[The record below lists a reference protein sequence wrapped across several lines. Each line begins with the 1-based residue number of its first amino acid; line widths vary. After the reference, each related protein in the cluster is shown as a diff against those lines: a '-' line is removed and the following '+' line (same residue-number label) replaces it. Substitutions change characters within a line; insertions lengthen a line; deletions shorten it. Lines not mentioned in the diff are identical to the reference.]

1 MNRRFKKYFSN
12 NVRWLVNADVFGTLK
27 EKLDSIDDNR
37 NLETVRDYK
46 NKKIFK
52 YSHNHE
58 SFYIKHYI
66 VKHWKKIIRSYIY
79 PTTKKEWFNAH
90 KLLNNQVLT
99 AEPLAVGE
107 KKRHGLRK
115 DYYLILKAIPN
126 SITVRELLVEIQ
138 QSSASYPQVS
148 KNALLREI
156 IFYVRK
162 IHDHGIF
169 HGDLHIKNILVNIDN
184 ATLFYIIDLEQ
195 VKYRRVLPLSLRILD
210 VSRLLYSI
218 MDICTNEEITELIDL
233 YKTFAT
239 PLQTGN
245 SKYFPSQRITRNVPF
260 FSGVKNVFSSENHAS
275 IYKDSEIFHQ
285 AVFKKIYWIRYKLWC
300 GRTRKCMK
308 RDKVTSHNNYI
319 VNMRNE
325 WDIKTLIGLINEHIL
340 SLKEGRDN
348 ILKVSSKIGI
358 TSVPL
363 STESTKRVCIKEYKY
378 LSFSKQLLYSF
389 HNSPA
394 RRAWFAAHGLMAL
407 NFQVPEPIALCEEKR
422 FGILKKSF
430 IIMEDASAFLP
441 CNKYV
446 IEKFGDPH
454 DEVIYR
460 RKQRFVS
467 CLAESFRQ
475 LHDSGVYHGDLKAN
489 NIIVMESN
497 DTWNFFYLDL
507 DRVWFKKW
515 LTLRKKIK
523 NLSQLNA
530 SLPHCITYTDR
541 LRFYRTYAGVKN
553 LNDENKRIVRA
564 IVRLSIQRKHVWN
577 PKIRM

>member
-1 MNRRFKKYFSN
+1 MLINKKFNKYFSN
-12 NVRWLVNADVFGTLK
+12 NIRWLVNGALSDPLK
-27 EKLDSIDDNR
+27 KMLDSVDTEEKCEVIRNR
-37 NLETVRDYK
+37 YF
-46 NKKIFK
+46 KKILK
-52 YSHNHE
+52 YVNNQE
-58 SFYIKHYI
+58 TFYIKRYI
-66 VKHWKKIIRSYIY
+66 VRNRLESVKSLFSSSKASR
-79 PTTKKEWFNAH
+79 EWDQSH
-90 KLLNNQVLT
+90 RLLNKHLLT
-99 AEPLAVGE
+99 AEPVAVGE
-107 KKRHGLRK
+107 KRRFGMLK
-115 DYYLILKAIPN
+115 DCYIISKEIPN
-126 SITVRELLVEIQ
+126 CLSGRKLLANIQ
-138 QSSASYPQVS
+138 QPSTDYGLS
-148 KNALLREI
+148 KKNTLLRNI
-156 IFYVRK
+156 ISYVNTM
-162 IHDHGIF
+162 HNYGIF
-169 HGDLHIKNILVNIDN
+169 HGELHADNILIDTGN
-184 ATLFYIIDLEQ
+184 LTLFYLLDLGCA
-195 VKYRRVLPLSLRILD
+195 KHRRNLPLSWRIKD
-210 VSRLLYSI
+210 ISRLLYSLKG
-218 MDICTNEEITELIDL
+218 ICTDAEITELIGCYEAFVFPLHIDSSKNL
-233 YKTFAT
+233 PSSRFSQGNQPLIYKNKEVF
-239 PLQTGN
+239 
-245 SKYFPSQRITRNVPF
+245 SKAVFSKIYRIKRKLWYGRARRCFRDN
-260 FSGVKNVFSSENHAS
+260 NVFKVAS
-275 IYKDSEIFHQ
+275 HDHYTI
-285 AVFKKIYWIRYKLWC
+285 
-300 GRTRKCMK
+300 
-308 RDKVTSHNNYI
+308 
-319 VNMRNE
+319 NMRNE

-340 SLKEGRDN
+340 SLKEGQDN

-363 STESTKRVCIKEYKY
+363 SSESTKRVCIKEYKY

-430 IIMEDASAFLP
+430 IIMEDASALLP
-441 CNKYV
+441 CNTYV

-564 IVRLSIQRKHVWN
+564 IVRLSIQRKHVWT
-577 PKIRM
+577 PRIQIA